1 VCVRRKITFLIL
13 RDFLNVFYLKN
24 THKMHLPILKTTQYS
39 CLNLLFRTEPAGPL
53 QTSRKPLPCNHTY
66 LLSTLGNRMMNTKTR
81 TNFIAADTN
90 SILRRHL
97 PPALFETNARRLNR
111 CRNNSFLMK
120 KHSDTLQRGTLKA
133 VELRILS
140 YS

>member
-1 VCVRRKITFLIL
+1 
-13 RDFLNVFYLKN
+13 
-24 THKMHLPILKTTQYS
+24 
-39 CLNLLFRTEPAGPL
+39 
-53 QTSRKPLPCNHTY
+53 
-66 LLSTLGNRMMNTKTR
+66 MNTKTQ

-120 KHSDTLQRGTLKA
+120 KHSDTLERAVLNAVATLHS
-133 VELRILS
+133 LLFLS
-140 YS
+140 SLHSIVPQPPAKF

>member
-1 VCVRRKITFLIL
+1 
-13 RDFLNVFYLKN
+13 
-24 THKMHLPILKTTQYS
+24 
-39 CLNLLFRTEPAGPL
+39 
-53 QTSRKPLPCNHTY
+53 
-66 LLSTLGNRMMNTKTR
+66 MMNTKTQ

-120 KHSDTLQRGTLKA
+120 KHSDTLQCAALKFA
-133 VELRILS
+133 FSPILKQPTFYCS
-140 YS
+140 STTGKILIYCFRQKI